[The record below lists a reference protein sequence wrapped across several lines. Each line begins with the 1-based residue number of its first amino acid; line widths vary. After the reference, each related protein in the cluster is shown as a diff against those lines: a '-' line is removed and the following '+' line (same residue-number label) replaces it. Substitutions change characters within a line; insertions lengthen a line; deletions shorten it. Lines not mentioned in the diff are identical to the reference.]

1 MCMFAVMQTHARQR
15 RECAHKRMEV
25 SQVMTP
31 RVFGLVAAATIVLM
45 VLIGVSG
52 KNIASHTAQQNTETS
67 SSQN

>member
-1 MCMFAVMQTHARQR
+1 MCMFAVMETHARQAQGMR
-15 RECAHKRMEV
+15 AQKKEV

-67 SSQN
+67 SLQN

>member
-1 MCMFAVMQTHARQR
+1 
-15 RECAHKRMEV
+15 
-25 SQVMTP
+25 MTP

-67 SSQN
+67 SSQTN

>member
-1 MCMFAVMQTHARQR
+1 MCMFAVMQTHARQAQGMR
-15 RECAHKRMEV
+15 AQKNGGLF
-25 SQVMTP
+25 MTP